1 MLRTATFVAAAHL
14 PYRFVELE
22 SLKSFAQAFI
32 DLRTA
37 YGCVP
42 ASDFI
47 AGRLTVRKDIVNK
60 LSLIQGTI
68 KESIADPSKLGAVSC
83 VYRPLVR

>member
-1 MLRTATFVAAAHL
+1 MLTDLGNETKMLIRERTATLVVAAHL
-14 PYRFVELE
+14 PYCFLKLE

-32 DLRTA
+32 DLGAA

-47 AGRLTVRKDIVNK
+47 AGRLMV
-60 LSLIQGTI
+60 
-68 KESIADPSKLGAVSC
+68 
-83 VYRPLVR
+83 